1 MLSLKKRKHR
11 KKTRRK
17 IKKGGKGIRV
27 YYVPIKEQPGTTETK
42 LLYPIIEE
50 ISLNKAYDKQKYV
63 KDANGKDIIPFF
75 KESLSLSDF
84 VPILDNGEENDVL
97 NIFSGKYDSTIK
109 VKQSTIYVHSQRD
122 LQMIELYKYIKTKY
136 SSNNELK
143 LKLVNLLET
152 YTHTPTKLNIMVDAM
167 KKYIA
172 PAPAA
177 AAPAAAAAAADAA
190 FKTQF
195 ELPNDIDLTKL
206 SMYESKI
213 LDKLY
218 KEINDDIVKDIMRI
232 INDDRDAPVHK
243 LIYSVN
249 KDNTYNNIR
258 YVILTLII
266 NTKILEDAA
275 ANPRAAA
282 AAAVQGN
289 INNNQIPA
297 LIAAI
302 AAANPRA
309 GPGPAAGPGLAA
321 GPPPGDPLQAHALIA
336 AIVAALAR
344 P

>member
-27 YYVPIKEQPGTTETK
+27 YHIPSDSDTK

-172 PAPAA
+172 PPA
-177 AAPAAAAAAADAA
+177 AAPAAA
-190 FKTQF
+190 FKIQF

-218 KEINDDIVKDIMRI
+218 KEINDDSVKDIMRI

-275 ANPRAAA
+275 VAAANPGAANPGA
-282 AAAVQGN
+282 ANPGAANPGAAAVQGN

-309 GPGPAAGPGLAA
+309 GPGPAAAPAA
-321 GPPPGDPLQAHALIA
+321 PGDPLQAHALIA

>member
-1 MLSLKKRKHR
+1 M
-11 KKTRRK
+11 
-17 IKKGGKGIRV
+17 
-27 YYVPIKEQPGTTETK
+27 
-42 LLYPIIEE
+42 
-50 ISLNKAYDKQKYV
+50 
-63 KDANGKDIIPFF
+63 
-75 KESLSLSDF
+75 
-84 VPILDNGEENDVL
+84 
-97 NIFSGKYDSTIK
+97 
-109 VKQSTIYVHSQRD
+109 KQSTIYVHSQRD

-172 PAPAA
+172 PPA
-177 AAPAAAAAAADAA
+177 AAPAAA
-190 FKTQF
+190 FKIQF

-218 KEINDDIVKDIMRI
+218 KEINDDSVKDIMRI

-275 ANPRAAA
+275 VAAANPGAANPG

-309 GPGPAAGPGLAA
+309 GPGPAAAPAA
-321 GPPPGDPLQAHALIA
+321 PGDPLQAHALIA